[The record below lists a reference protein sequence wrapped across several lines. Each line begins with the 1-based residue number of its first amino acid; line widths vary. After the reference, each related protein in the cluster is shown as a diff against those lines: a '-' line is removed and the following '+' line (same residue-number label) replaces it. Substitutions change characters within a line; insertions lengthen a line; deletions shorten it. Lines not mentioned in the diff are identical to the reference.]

1 MKPDLVITL
10 TLNQERKWLPKV
22 DLSHLSTKEK
32 VLVEILLKENA
43 MIFLKLIVVLKI
55 WKITN

>member
-55 WKITN
+55 